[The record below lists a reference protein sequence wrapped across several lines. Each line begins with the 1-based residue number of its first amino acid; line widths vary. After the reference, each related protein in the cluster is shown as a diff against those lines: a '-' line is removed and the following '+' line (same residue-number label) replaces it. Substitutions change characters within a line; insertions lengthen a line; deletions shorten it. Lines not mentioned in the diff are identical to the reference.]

1 MWSDLNDIIDH
12 FFKILGIPFPNVLTC
27 GKFSK
32 GGRRGMGK
40 FFMILAD
47 YTPSG
52 RYNSSQETI
61 RQKDLVGVMQT
72 SHC

>member
-12 FFKILGIPFPNVLTC
+12 FFKILGIPFPNVLT
-27 GKFSK
+27 S
-32 GGRRGMGK
+32 GK